1 MPSAEPWKWGVSNGY
16 WDVSGNWRDSSG
28 ETVESILDQMGAT
41 ESGEPP
47 AGNVVTVRLDRPTAP
62 YRGRLHLEGGGQ
74 VDVDGNLPADLP
86 LGYHTLEQPDGREV
100 TLVASPGRCP
110 LPSSRQWGF
119 AAQLYGVRSSAS
131 WGMGDLADLGSLA
144 GWSAELGAGLVVVN
158 PLHATAPTPPQEP
171 SPYSPGSRC
180 FLNPLYIAVERVPGA
195 SDLVEVDRLAAAGRD
210 LNELPLI
217 DRDSVWALKS
227 AALEEVFASFRP
239 PAGAFDA
246 YRAERGAVLRNF
258 ATFSAL
264 AETHGRHWPDW
275 PENLRHPS
283 APGVGEFART
293 PEGARRIEFHEWLQ
307 WLADAQLRDAR
318 RFRDDSVGIV
328 QDLAVGINR
337 DGADGWMW
345 QDVFALG
352 MDVGAPPDEFNS
364 RGQNWGLPPLDPWRL
379 RHCGFAPWIESL
391 RGVLRHAG
399 GVRIDH
405 VMGLFRLFWIPSD
418 REPSEGAYVRYPHTE
433 MLDILALEAHRAGAV
448 VVGEDLGTVEDEV
461 RRELYERDVLSYKVW
476 WFEPERTPSWPEKA
490 LGAVTTHD
498 LPTVAGVLDGS
509 DFRAQQELGMN
520 PNEESSMRLR
530 HRLLDWTGSDG
541 QADAGEVIVR
551 AYDDLAASP
560 CMLLVAG
567 LEDALAV
574 SERPNMP
581 GTVDEWPNWKRPLPV
596 PLDRLEDMA
605 LPAEVASRLDGR
617 VRQGSGSDHSGD
629 RSQ

>member
-1 MPSAEPWKWGVSNGY
+1 MPIADPWKWGVSNGY
-16 WDVSGNWRDSSG
+16 WDVSGNWRESSG
-28 ETVESILDQMGAT
+28 ETVDAILTQMGAT
-41 ESGEPP
+41 PDGDPP
-47 AGNVVTVRLDRPTAP
+47 ACRILTVRLDRPTP
-62 YRGRLHLEGGGQ
+62 TFHGRLTLEDGGQ
-74 VDVDGNLPADLP
+74 VHLDGSLPADLP
-86 LGYHTLEQPDGREV
+86 PGYHSLEPPDGEAV

-110 LPSSRQWGF
+110 LPPASQWGF

-144 GWSAELGAGLVVVN
+144 EWSSGLGAGLVVVN
-158 PLHATAPTPPQEP
+158 PLHATAPTAPQES

-195 SDLVEVDRLAAAGRD
+195 SHLAEVERLAAAGRE
-210 LNELPLI
+210 LNDLPLI
-217 DRDSVWALKS
+217 DRDRVWVLKS
-227 AALEEVFASFRP
+227 AALEEVFAATRP
-239 PAGAFDA
+239 SGPGFDA
-246 YRAERGAVLRNF
+246 YRAERGRALRDF
-258 ATFSAL
+258 ATFCAL
-264 AETHGRHWPDW
+264 AEIHGRHWPEW
-275 PENLRHPS
+275 PDGLRHPS
-283 APGVGEFART
+283 SAGVRAFADS
-293 PEGARRIEFHEWLQ
+293 PEGARRIEYHEWLQ
-307 WLADAQLRDAR
+307 WLADEQLRDAG
-318 RFRDDSVGIV
+318 RFRDSAIGIV

-379 RHCGFAPWIESL
+379 RSFGFAPWIESL

-405 VMGLFRLFWIPSD
+405 VMGLFRLFWIPTD
-418 REPSEGAYVRYPHTE
+418 RDPADGAYVRYPHSE
-433 MLDILALEAHRAGAV
+433 MLDILALEAQRAGAV

-461 RRELYERDVLSYKVW
+461 RRELFERDVLSYRVW
-476 WFEPERTPSWPEKA
+476 WFEPERTTAWPEKA

-509 DFRAQQELGMN
+509 DYLAQRDLGMN
-520 PNEESSMRLR
+520 PNEESSMRL
-530 HRLLDWTGSDG
+530 HQRLLDWTGSEAG
-541 QADAGEVIVR
+541 AQAEEVIVR
-551 AYDDLAASP
+551 AYGDLASAPSV
-560 CMLLVAG
+560 LLVAG

-596 PLDRLEDMA
+596 LLDQLEGMA
-605 LPAEVASRLDGR
+605 LPAEIAARLEGR
-617 VRQGSGSDHSGD
+617 VRQGSGPGHP
-629 RSQ
+629 

>member
-1 MPSAEPWKWGVSNGY
+1 MSIADPWKWGVSNGY
-16 WDVSGNWRDSSG
+16 WDVGGNWRDSSG
-28 ETVESILDQMGAT
+28 ETVDAILAQMGAT
-41 ESGEPP
+41 PTDDPP
-47 AGNVVTVRLDRPTAP
+47 AGRVVTVRLDRPTAP
-62 YRGRLHLEGGGQ
+62 FRGRLTLEDGGN
-74 VDVDGNLPADLP
+74 VDIDGNLPADLP
-86 LGYHTLEQPDGREV
+86 AGYHTLEPPDGRAV

-119 AAQLYGVRSSAS
+119 AAQLYGARSRDS

-144 GWSAELGAGLVVVN
+144 EWSSELGAGLVVVN
-158 PLHATAPTPPQEP
+158 PLHATAPTTPQES

-195 SDLVEVDRLAAAGRD
+195 SNVVEVESLAAAGRE
-210 LNELPLI
+210 LNRLPLI
-217 DRDSVWALKS
+217 DRDRVWALKS
-227 AALEEVFASFRP
+227 AALEEVFAATRP
-239 PAGAFDA
+239 FGPHFDS
-246 YRAERGAVLRNF
+246 YRADRGPVLRDF
-258 ATFSAL
+258 ATFCAL
-264 AETHGRHWPDW
+264 AEIHGRHWPEW
-275 PENLRHPS
+275 PDTLRHPS
-283 APGVGEFART
+283 AAGVRTFADSS
-293 PEGARRIEFHEWLQ
+293 EGARRIEFHEWLQ
-307 WLADAQLRDAR
+307 WLADGQLRDAG
-318 RFRDDSVGIV
+318 RFREGGVGIV
-328 QDLAVGINR
+328 QDLAVGIDR

-379 RHCGFAPWIESL
+379 RCCGFAPWIESL

-418 REPSEGAYVRYPHTE
+418 REPADGAYVRYPHAE
-433 MLDILALEAHRAGAV
+433 MLDILALEAQRAGAV

-476 WFEPERTPSWPEKA
+476 WFERERTPSWPEKA

-509 DFRAQQELGMN
+509 DYVAQQELGMN

-530 HRLLDWTGSDG
+530 QRLLDWTGCDAG
-541 QADAGEVIVR
+541 TEAGEVIVR

-581 GTVDEWPNWKRPLPV
+581 GTIDEWPNWRRPLPA
-596 PLDRLEDMA
+596 PLDQLEEMA
-605 LPAEVASRLDGR
+605 LPAAIAARLEGR
-617 VRQGSGSDHSGD
+617 ARQGDGSEHAGP
-629 RSQ
+629 